1 MTRQQHNVN
10 CCEVHR
16 IPMNKTCG
24 DDASR
29 TSALTNGGQGLQTS
43 AWVPNYHF
51 YGISHKFCKLISC
64 FTSPPINHIV
74 FFCFCRIPVVL
85 ENHRSSQG
93 VGEGVVCTPLHP
105 APRSAPG
112 TLLFY
117 VSFWTRDHHI
127 TWSFEPHKGLAVRR
141 AEQAPS
147 CRSYFK
153 TLSIGPTPGIEP
165 ATSVSA
171 VKCST
176 DWANPATKHLL
187 TLYGVFLSFMTS

>member
-1 MTRQQHNVN
+1 MTWQQHNVN

-29 TSALTNGGQGLQTS
+29 TSALTNGSQGLQTS

-74 FFCFCRIPVVL
+74 FFCFCWIPVV
-85 ENHRSSQG
+85 SKPQVISGGGGGGG
-93 VGEGVVCTPLHP
+93 VHTPCTLPLDLPLGHYC
-105 APRSAPG
+105 
-112 TLLFY
+112 Y

-165 ATSVSA
+165 ATSISA

>member
-29 TSALTNGGQGLQTS
+29 TSALTNGSQGLQTS

-51 YGISHKFCKLISC
+51 YGVSHKFCKLISC

-112 TLLFY
+112 TLLLRLLLDTGPPYY
-117 VSFWTRDHHI
+117 VAIRATQRSCSSQGRASTFMSQLFQDPEY
-127 TWSFEPHKGLAVRR
+127 WSHPGNR
-141 AEQAPS
+141 ARNLRLCSQVLY
-147 CRSYFK
+147 R
-153 TLSIGPTPGIEP
+153 LS
-165 ATSVSA
+165 
-171 VKCST
+171 
-176 DWANPATKHLL
+176 
-187 TLYGVFLSFMTS
+187 